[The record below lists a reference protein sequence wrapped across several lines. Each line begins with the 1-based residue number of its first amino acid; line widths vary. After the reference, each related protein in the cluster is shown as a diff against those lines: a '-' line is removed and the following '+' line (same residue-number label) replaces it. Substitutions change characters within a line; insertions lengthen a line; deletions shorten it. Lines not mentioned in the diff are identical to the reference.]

1 MARKPEDNR
10 KHLIELVRDFE
21 TAMLVTRGSDGAL
34 RGRPLSVAKES
45 DDGRL
50 FFAIRVESLHV
61 HELAGDPNVA
71 VVFQD
76 EQRHVSLSGTARL
89 RRDRAL
95 IEELWSDTWKL
106 WFPYGLDDPNL
117 AIIEVRPTSGEY
129 WDRTGLAGM
138 RYLFAAMKAYATG
151 AKPPDGDDDRQHTK
165 VPL

>member
-1 MARKPEDNR
+1 MSRHPDDNR
-10 KHLIELVRDFE
+10 KHLYELVRDFH
-21 TAMLVTRGSDGAL
+21 TAMLVTRGKDGEL
-34 RGRPLSVAKES
+34 RGRPLSVARE
-45 DDGRL
+45 DDEGRL

-61 HELAGDPNVA
+61 TELAADEHVA
-71 VVFQD
+71 LLFQD

-95 IEELWSDTWKL
+95 IDELWTERWRL
-106 WFPYGLDDPNL
+106 WFPHGPEDPNL
-117 AIIEVRPTSGEY
+117 AIVEVGPTSGEY

-151 AKPPDGDDDRQHTK
+151 GKPPDGTDERENAK

>member
-1 MARKPEDNR
+1 MARHPEDNR
-10 KHLIELVRDFE
+10 RHLIELVRDFE

-34 RGRPLSVAKES
+34 RGRPLTVAKEY

-61 HELAGDPNVA
+61 RELESDPHVA
-71 VVFQD
+71 VLFQD

-95 IEELWSDTWKL
+95 IEELWSETWRL
-106 WFPYGLDDPNL
+106 WFPHGAEDPNL
-117 AIIEVRPTSGEY
+117 AIVEVRPTSGEY

-151 AKPPDGDDDRQHTK
+151 GKPPDSDDERQNAK

>member
-1 MARKPEDNR
+1 MARQIEDNR
-10 KHLIELVRDFE
+10 KHLLELVRDFD
-21 TAMLVTRGSDGAL
+21 TAMLVTRTADGTF
-34 RGRPLSVAKES
+34 RGRPLSVAKEC

-71 VVFQD
+71 VLFQD
-76 EQRHVSLSGTARL
+76 ERRHVSLSGTARL
-89 RRDRAL
+89 RRERAL
-95 IEELWSDTWKL
+95 IEELWSDAWKL
-106 WFPYGLDDPNL
+106 WFPHGLDDPNL
-117 AIIEVRPTSGEY
+117 AIVEVRPTAGEY

-151 AKPPDGDDDRQHTK
+151 ARPPDGEDERENAK

>member
-1 MARKPEDNR
+1 MSRGPEDNR
-10 KHLIELVRDFE
+10 KHLLELVRDFD
-21 TAMLVTRGSDGAL
+21 TAMLVTRGPDGAF
-34 RGRPLSVAKES
+34 RGRPLSVAKEC

-71 VVFQD
+71 VLFQD
-76 EQRHVSLSGTARL
+76 DQRQVSLSGTARL

-95 IEELWSDTWKL
+95 VEELWSEAWKL
-106 WFPYGLDDPNL
+106 WFPHGVDDPNL
-117 AIIEVRPTSGEY
+117 AILEVRPTGGEY

-151 AKPPDGDDDRQHTK
+151 TKPPDGGDERQNAK